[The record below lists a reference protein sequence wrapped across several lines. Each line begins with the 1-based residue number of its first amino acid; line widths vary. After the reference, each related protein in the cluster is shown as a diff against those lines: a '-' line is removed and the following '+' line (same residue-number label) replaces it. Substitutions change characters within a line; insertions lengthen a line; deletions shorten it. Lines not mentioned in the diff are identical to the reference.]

1 MVEVTKMEEYLGYSI
16 TRVPRDNSEEM
27 LILCRRINY
36 LTTSNSVDDYYDIDS
51 ELENLKDVDSVEKVL
66 EQLTNIYRKQ

>member
-27 LILCRRINY
+27 LLLCRRINY

-66 EQLTNIYRKQ
+66 EQLINIYKIQ

>member
-27 LILCRRINY
+27 LLLCRRINF

-51 ELENLKDVDSVEKVL
+51 ELENLKDVDSVEKIL
-66 EQLTNIYRKQ
+66 EQLINIYKIQ

>member
-1 MVEVTKMEEYLGYSI
+1 MVEGTKMEEYLGYSI

-27 LILCRRINY
+27 LLLCRRINY

-51 ELENLKDVDSVEKVL
+51 ELENLKDVDREMAPIV
-66 EQLTNIYRKQ
+66 

>member
-27 LILCRRINY
+27 LLLCRRINF

-66 EQLTNIYRKQ
+66 KQLTNIYKIQ

>member
-27 LILCRRINY
+27 LLLFRRINY

-66 EQLTNIYRKQ
+66 KQLTNIYKIQ

>member
-1 MVEVTKMEEYLGYSI
+1 MVEVSKQEEYLGYSI

-27 LILCRRINY
+27 LLLCRRINY

-66 EQLTNIYRKQ
+66 EQLTNIYKIQ

>member
-27 LILCRRINY
+27 LLLCRRIHY

>member
-66 EQLTNIYRKQ
+66 EQLTNIYKLQ

>member
-27 LILCRRINY
+27 LLLCRRINF

-66 EQLTNIYRKQ
+66 EQLINIYKIQ

>member
-36 LTTSNSVDDYYDIDS
+36 LTTSNSVDDYYDIDT
-51 ELENLKDVDSVEKVL
+51 ELENLVDVSTVEKVL
-66 EQLTNIYRKQ
+66 EQLTNIYKIQ

>member
-27 LILCRRINY
+27 LLLCRRINY

>member
-27 LILCRRINY
+27 LLLFRRINY

>member
-1 MVEVTKMEEYLGYSI
+1 
-16 TRVPRDNSEEM
+16 
-27 LILCRRINY
+27 

-66 EQLTNIYRKQ
+66 EQLINIYKIQ

>member
-1 MVEVTKMEEYLGYSI
+1 MIEVTKQEEYLGYSI

-27 LILCRRINY
+27 LLLCRRINY

-66 EQLTNIYRKQ
+66 EQLTNIYKIQ

>member
-27 LILCRRINY
+27 LLLCRRINY
-36 LTTSNSVDDYYDIDS
+36 LTISNSVDDYYDIDS

-66 EQLTNIYRKQ
+66 EQLTNIYKIQ

>member
-27 LILCRRINY
+27 LLLCRRINF

-66 EQLTNIYRKQ
+66 EQLTNIYKIQ

>member
-1 MVEVTKMEEYLGYSI
+1 MGQATKMEEYLGYSI

-27 LILCRRINY
+27 LLLCRRINY

-51 ELENLKDVDSVEKVL
+51 ELENLKDVDSVKKVL
-66 EQLTNIYRKQ
+66 EQLTNIYRTQ

>member
-1 MVEVTKMEEYLGYSI
+1 MIEVTKQEEYLGYSI

-27 LILCRRINY
+27 LLLCRRINY

-51 ELENLKDVDSVEKVL
+51 ELENLKDVNSVEKVL
-66 EQLTNIYRKQ
+66 EQLTNIYKIQ

>member
-1 MVEVTKMEEYLGYSI
+1 MVEVTKQEEYLGYSI

-27 LILCRRINY
+27 LVLCRRINF

-51 ELENLKDVDSVEKVL
+51 EIENLVDVSTVEKVL
-66 EQLTNIYRKQ
+66 EQLTNIYKIQ

>member
-27 LILCRRINY
+27 LLLCRRINY

-66 EQLTNIYRKQ
+66 EQLTNIYKIQ

>member
-27 LILCRRINY
+27 LLLCRRINY

-51 ELENLKDVDSVEKVL
+51 ELENLVDVSTVEKVL
-66 EQLTNIYRKQ
+66 EQLTNIYKIQ

>member
-27 LILCRRINY
+27 LLLCRRINY

-66 EQLTNIYRKQ
+66 EQLTNIYRTQ

>member
-66 EQLTNIYRKQ
+66 EQLTNIYKIQ

>member
-27 LILCRRINY
+27 LLLCRRINY

-51 ELENLKDVDSVEKVL
+51 ELENLVDVSTVEKVL
-66 EQLTNIYRKQ
+66 EQLTNIYRTQ

>member
-1 MVEVTKMEEYLGYSI
+1 MGQVTKMEEYLGYSI

-27 LILCRRINY
+27 LLLCRRINY
-36 LTTSNSVDDYYDIDS
+36 LTISNSVDDYYDIDS

-66 EQLTNIYRKQ
+66 EQLTNIYKIQ

>member
-51 ELENLKDVDSVEKVL
+51 ELENLVDVSTVEKVL
-66 EQLTNIYRKQ
+66 EQLTKIYKIQ

>member
-27 LILCRRINY
+27 LLLCRRINY

-51 ELENLKDVDSVEKVL
+51 ELENLKDVDREMAPIV
-66 EQLTNIYRKQ
+66 